1 MKFDP
6 YGAYIKCHVNILTFN
21 MYELFTIKMLYSLKK
36 IVIFTPLPP
45 HNGLFL
51 LFSRSPAL
59 WIGSTVSKDPKHSN
73 GF

>member
-21 MYELFTIKMLYSLKK
+21 MYELFTINMLYFPEK

-45 HNGLFL
+45 QCVRKL
-51 LFSRSPAL
+51 
-59 WIGSTVSKDPKHSN
+59 
-73 GF
+73 

>member
-21 MYELFTIKMLYSLKK
+21 MYELFTINMLYFLEK

-45 HNGLFL
+45 YSGQLSRTATF
-51 LFSRSPAL
+51 FSPQGDRRGEVRLYS
-59 WIGSTVSKDPKHSN
+59 
-73 GF
+73 F